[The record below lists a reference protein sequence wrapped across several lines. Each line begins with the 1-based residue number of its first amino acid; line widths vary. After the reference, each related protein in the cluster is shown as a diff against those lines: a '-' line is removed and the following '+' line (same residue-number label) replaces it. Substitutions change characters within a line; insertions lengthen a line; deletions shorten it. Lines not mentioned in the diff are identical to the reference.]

1 MLNPPPESSHPRS
14 QARMSDASTPAVPPP
29 QATPA
34 GPSAS
39 SEPRAL
45 PKAPR
50 QGLKRWAIAI
60 ILFLV
65 LGWSFS
71 GVQFDFKE
79 LVNGAPQMADMF
91 QRSVP
96 PDVSTLTDPERYS
109 FPEELTF
116 KQLLLP
122 VPLEGELAEAKDRW
136 WRNTFPNTVLGA
148 TIQTIQMAVAGT
160 FIATLFAFPLG
171 FLAARNTSPSPIVYH
186 AIKLAVNFLRTIPDF
201 AAGLILIAAI
211 GLGPFA
217 GTLALAFHTTTVL
230 VKLFSE
236 AIENIDPGV
245 VEAITATGARY
256 PQVVSFA
263 VVPQVIPDFI
273 SFVLYRFE
281 TNIRAATVLGLIGA
295 GGIGLIMNSD
305 FRMFQYPQA
314 AMSVIVLIVLV
325 MLVDYASA
333 RLRRLVI

>member
-1 MLNPPPESSHPRS
+1 MATENHLR
-14 QARMSDASTPAVPPP
+14 VP
-29 QATPA
+29 QAPHEA
-34 GPSAS
+34 KAP
-39 SEPRAL
+39 PR
-45 PKAPR
+45 PPR
-50 QGLKRWAIAI
+50 QGWKGWAIAVL
-60 ILFLV
+60 LFMI

-79 LVNGAPQMADMF
+79 LVQGAPQMADML
-91 QRSVP
+91 QRSIP
-96 PDVSTLTDPERYS
+96 PDVSTLTDPDVYAV
-109 FPEELTF
+109 PEELDP

-122 VPLEGELAEAKDRW
+122 LPLEAELAELKERW

-148 TIQTIQMAVAGT
+148 TLQTIQMAVAGT
-160 FIATLFAFPLG
+160 FIAILFAFPLG
-171 FLAARNTSPSPIVYH
+171 FLAARNTSPSPILYH
-186 AIKLAVNFLRTIPDF
+186 TIKLSVNFLRTIPDF

-245 VEAITATGARY
+245 VEAVTATGALY

-325 MLVDYASA
+325 MLVDYLSA

>member
-1 MLNPPPESSHPRS
+1 MLQPPREPSKPSEPLATVSNPQTAS
-14 QARMSDASTPAVPPP
+14 QAERKV
-29 QATPA
+29 
-34 GPSAS
+34 
-39 SEPRAL
+39 PRAL
-45 PKAPR
+45 TAELRDFPKPPR
-50 QGLKRWAIAI
+50 QGWKTWAVAAI
-60 ILFLV
+60 LLLV

-71 GVQFDFKE
+71 GVQFDLKE
-79 LVNGAPQMADMF
+79 LVRGAPQMVDMIE
-91 QRSVP
+91 RSFP
-96 PDVSTLTDPERYS
+96 PDVSTITSPDVYAV
-109 FPEELTF
+109 PEELGL
-116 KQLLLP
+116 KELLLP
-122 VPLEGELAEAKDRW
+122 IPLDAELAEIKERW

-148 TIQTIQMAVAGT
+148 TLQTIQMAIAGT
-160 FIATLFAFPLG
+160 FLATLVAFPLG

-186 AIKLAVNFLRTIPDF
+186 AIKLTINFLRTIPDF

-217 GTLALAFHTTTVL
+217 GTLALAFHTVTVL

-325 MLVDYASA
+325 MLVDYLSA

>member
-1 MLNPPPESSHPRS
+1 MLQPPEPFSPDS
-14 QARMSDASTPAVPPP
+14 QAPADL
-29 QATPA
+29 ATQQSEPHFKHSE
-34 GPSAS
+34 PHIKP

-45 PKAPR
+45 QSARHAWK
-50 QGLKRWAIAI
+50 GWAIA
-60 ILFLV
+60 LFLGTI
-65 LGWSFS
+65 LGWSFG

-79 LVNGAPQMADMF
+79 LFHGVPQMADML
-91 QRSVP
+91 QRSFP
-96 PDVSTLTDPERYS
+96 PDFTTLTDPERYS
-109 FPEELTF
+109 VPEELGVG
-116 KQLLLP
+116 QLLLP
-122 VPLEGELAEAKDRW
+122 VPLEAELTEVRDRW

-160 FIATLFAFPLG
+160 FIATVFAFPLG
-171 FLAARNTSPSPIVYH
+171 FLAARNTSPSPVLYH
-186 AIKLAVNFLRTIPDF
+186 VIKLVVNFLRTIPDF
-201 AAGLILIAAI
+201 AAGLILISAI

-245 VEAITATGARY
+245 VEAVTATGARY

-325 MLVDYASA
+325 MLVDYLSA